1 MLLRDEVVSLLG
13 WSPLLPPAPTLKR
26 ASEELGGSHLCHLR
40 ASAQQRV
47 TFGVWMSG
55 NISLER

>member
-1 MLLRDEVVSLLG
+1 MLLSDEVVLLLG
-13 WSPLLPPAPTLKR
+13 WSPLVPPAPALKR
-26 ASEELGGSHLCHLR
+26 GSEELGGSHLCHLR